1 MRVLSNLDADL
12 NRITSLA
19 APVED
24 MDAVSK
30 AYVEDV
36 SQGIYE
42 DLFTY
47 VIATGQLSTLYDKLS
62 SGWAS
67 AQTLSGAEG
76 WTYVSPTSFSID
88 GDKRDKYQKGDKI
101 RLTQGGDWKYFYI
114 TGVSYSAP
122 NTTITITGGSE
133 YTLVSAA
140 ITDNY
145 YSKAMNPQGWPISL
159 GQRVGDKRILHI
171 GTAGETLWSGSWES
185 GAISVPAALNY
196 YTYRVRIGTGSY
208 PINLLVFRGSNNYC
222 YGANFDTNNSV
233 VCIFSI
239 NSAGDMNRVHVKS
252 MTHTPSG
259 SHGALSD
266 AIVSEIAGLW

>member
-42 DLFTY
+42 DLFAY
-47 VIATGQLSTLYDKLS
+47 VIATGQLSTLYDILS

-122 NTTITITGGSE
+122 NTTITITGGSD

-159 GQRVGDKRILHI
+159 GQRVGDKEIWHEGNGGEGSGLDADTLDGMHWNDFSVDLYYGNEIHLDDAR
-171 GTAGETLWSGSWES
+171 AGG
-185 GAISVPAALNY
+185 NY
-196 YTYRVRIGTGSY
+196 GM
-208 PINLLVFRGSNNYC
+208 
-222 YGANFDTNNSV
+222 YGRAE
-233 VCIFSI
+233 
-239 NSAGDMNRVHVKS
+239 A
-252 MTHTPSG
+252 PSG
-259 SHGALSD
+259 SIGVLQVMAYTPDWVVQKWYPIDSSNSSGYQRMYHSGSTWTAWKPL
-266 AIVSEIAGLW
+266 